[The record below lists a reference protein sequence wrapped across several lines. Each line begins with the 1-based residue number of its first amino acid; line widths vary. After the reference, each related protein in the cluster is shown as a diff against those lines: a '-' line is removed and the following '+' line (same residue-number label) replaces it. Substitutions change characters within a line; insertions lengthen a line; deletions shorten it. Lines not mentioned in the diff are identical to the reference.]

1 MAKTQMIKN
10 VEKALGDLMINV
22 NDAKTCFKHLIQ
34 MGHRLPPYVPQLPA
48 RMNAQFQ
55 AAENAVQVLKAHLQK
70 LEQQVTNP
78 KTADKIK
85 NLKNVFKDQAD
96 LAAKRK
102 AAFARCQELEAQ
114 VSAVKVTIKTLNTMI
129 ADVYKGAQG

>member
-22 NDAKTCFKHLIQ
+22 NDAKTCFKHLVQ
-34 MGHRLPPYVPQLPA
+34 LGHPLPPYVPHSA

-55 AAENAVQVLKAHLQK
+55 TAETAAQILKAHLQK
-70 LEQQVTNP
+70 LEQQVSNP
-78 KTADKIK
+78 KTVDKIK

-96 LAAKRK
+96 PAKRK
-102 AAFARCQELEAQ
+102 AAYARCQELEAQ
-114 VSAVKVTIKTLNTMI
+114 LSAVKVTIKTLNTMI